1 MICKLFSTIIL
12 FFVSLL
18 ICGVLINAKSI
29 PGKGIKD
36 QKSPDD
42 STKIK
47 SDNYLLYIGT
57 YTPKGTGIYIY
68 SMNPETGNLK
78 YLGVSPSSLNPSY
91 LVIQPNKKFLYSAN
105 ETDSGYISSFSIKD
119 SSTLEF
125 INSVPS
131 NGASPCYV
139 SIDNSGK
146 YLLASNYNSG
156 SVTSVPINPDGSL
169 GNPVSTIRNNGKSIN
184 KQRQSSP
191 HAHSIIPAL
200 SGNLIYSADLGTD
213 LIYCYKIDTTSGQ
226 LSIVSKTHITAGSGP
241 RHLAFH
247 PNKKWL
253 YELNELKG
261 TVNVFMIDSVSGTL
275 FFLQSNSLL
284 KVKEDGAP
292 AADIH
297 ITSSGRF
304 LYASVRDP
312 ENIIAIFSINQQDGS
327 LTSIGNVA
335 TGGKTPRNFVID
347 PSGKF
352 LLVANQNSDN
362 IITFRIESKSGK
374 LKQVGS
380 AVNVPSPTCI
390 KFLDQ

>member
-1 MICKLFSTIIL
+1 MMCKFFSTYIVL
-12 FFVSLL
+12 FVSLF
-18 ICGVLINAKSI
+18 ICGVLMNAKSL
-29 PGKGIKD
+29 PDKGIKD
-36 QKSPDD
+36 QTNHGD

-47 SDNYLLYIGT
+47 ADNFLLYIGT

-68 SMNPETGNLK
+68 SMNPETGKLK
-78 YLGVSPSSLNPSY
+78 YLGVSPSSVNPSY
-91 LVIQPNKKFLYSAN
+91 LVIHPNKKYLYSAN
-105 ETDSGYISSFSIKD
+105 ETDSGYISSFSLKD

-146 YLLASNYNSG
+146 YLFASNYNSG

-169 GNPVSTIRNNGKSIN
+169 GEPVSIIRNTGKSIN

-191 HAHSIIPAL
+191 HAHSIIPSL
-200 SGNLIYSADLGTD
+200 SGNLIYSADLGAD
-213 LIYCYKIDTTSGQ
+213 LIYCYKIDTTTGQ
-226 LSIVSKTHITAGSGP
+226 LSTVSKTSITPGSGP
-241 RHLAFH
+241 RHIAFH

-261 TVNVFMIDSVSGTL
+261 TVNAFMIDSVSGTL

-284 KVKEDGAP
+284 NVKDDGSL

-312 ENIIAIFSINQQDGS
+312 ENIIAIYSINQKDGS
-327 LTSIGNVA
+327 LNSIGNVS

-347 PSGKF
+347 PDGKF
-352 LLVANQNSDN
+352 LLVANQNSDS
-362 IITFRIESKSGK
+362 IITFRIDPKSGK
-374 LKQVGS
+374 LKQVGG

-390 KFLDQ
+390 KFLNQ